1 VHIFRLTF
9 QLQNTLLTGSQACN
23 HLSLRSES
31 SDKVIFGVLFQY
43 TVVSLRRRLLVV
55 TACSDLP
62 ESTKMFMIWLHLAEL
77 AIWIAEQGDQRV
89 WTNYEDGERGCGGTK
104 EQDGKNQQKFWA
116 NQFFPHRGEAT
127 L

>member
-1 VHIFRLTF
+1 
-9 QLQNTLLTGSQACN
+9 
-23 HLSLRSES
+23 
-31 SDKVIFGVLFQY
+31 
-43 TVVSLRRRLLVV
+43 V

-62 ESTKMFMIWLHLAEL
+62 GPESVKMFVLWFHLAEL

-89 WTNYEDGERGCGGTK
+89 WTNYEDGGRGCGGMK
-104 EQDGKNQQKFWA
+104 ERDGKNQQKFRA